1 MVRSRSQKK
10 ENLNGTSD
18 TGNFFEPRDDR
29 QVLGAGFFAG
39 STGGAAFCVGGLHPP
54 MKFEAVDNMPILRS
68 LQDPHVVGVH

>member
-1 MVRSRSQKK
+1 MKK
-10 ENLNGTSD
+10 KYSILLKFALAVTMATALVACSESD
-18 TGNFFEPRDDR
+18 DFT
-29 QVLGAGFFAG
+29 G